1 MKTQSRWNSW
11 CVPCALLPCAAAALI
26 AFSGGVQAQS
36 LQNQSVEQRLD
47 MLTRVVE
54 QQQKEIH
61 SLESHIVEMEMA
73 QRGRGE
79 PGYAASRY
87 GVQQVETPMPAD
99 GMVQQLSQSDAGPS
113 VPYGSGG
120 PAAAGAAGAVNGA
133 TVGTAT
139 GVAVKPVANGG
150 ADDSGG
156 AGGNA
161 GVAAA
166 PAGTAGAGAGSVN
179 TGGVAAG
186 NGTAPTTVG
195 TDNKAAEP
203 ERTQSEQA
211 VVQKEHAPLFDHK
224 LTIDQGLSY
233 TYYDRRQLS
242 LTGFLALDAIFL
254 GNINLDQTKASQ
266 YQYDVDVRYGLTDR
280 ISVDFDVPYMYRS
293 STFVSGGAGG
303 ASATL
308 SDTSVNSSAIGDIN
322 FGLYYQIVKETNE
335 WPDIV
340 ASFRAKSNTGTSP
353 FGIKLVSDDPNN
365 NNLITPA
372 KLPTGTGIWNFT
384 AGVSVLKT
392 YDPVVLFGSLSYT
405 YNVATSFADISS
417 VQGQVEPGKIK
428 LGDIFQIGAGA
439 AIALSDK
446 TSASLSFTTAIE
458 PETKTDSGTGYV
470 KVPGSQTNASTMNFG
485 LNQVIN
491 KHLTINGS
499 VSIGLTPDAPNF
511 VVGVRFPYT
520 F

>member
-1 MKTQSRWNSW
+1 MKTQNSRCWNSSYA
-11 CVPCALLPCAAAALI
+11 PCAVLPCAAAALL
-26 AFSGGVQAQS
+26 AFSGGVHAQA
-36 LQNQSVEQRLD
+36 LQDQSVEQRLD

-61 SLESHIVEMEMA
+61 SLEKNLTDLEMA

-87 GVQQVETPMPAD
+87 GVQQVDSPSTGD
-99 GMVQQLSQSDAGPS
+99 GAGSQQVAQSDAGPS

-133 TVGTAT
+133 TMGTA
-139 GVAVKPVANGG
+139 N
-150 ADDSGG
+150 
-156 AGGNA
+156 
-161 GVAAA
+161 GVAAT
-166 PAGTAGAGAGSVN
+166 PNAGADSSSGGGGATS
-179 TGGVAAG
+179 AAG
-186 NGTAPTTVG
+186 NTAPSAPGSANGTAPATIG
-195 TDNKAAEP
+195 TDQKANEP
-203 ERTQSEQA
+203 ERSQSEQA

-266 YQYDVDVRYGLTDR
+266 YQYDVDVRYGVTDR
-280 ISVDFDVPYMYRS
+280 ISVDLDLPYMYRS

-308 SDTSVNSSAIGDIN
+308 SDTTVNSSSIGDVN
-322 FGLYYQIVKETNE
+322 FGLYYQVLKETND
-335 WPDIV
+335 WPDVV
-340 ASFRAKSNTGTSP
+340 ASVRVKSNTGSSP

-384 AGVSVLKT
+384 GGVSVLKT

-417 VQGQVEPGKIK
+417 VQGQIEPGKVK

-446 TSASLSFTTAIE
+446 TSASLSFTAAFE
-458 PETKTDSGTGYV
+458 PETKTDSGTGYQ
-470 KVPGSQTNASTMNFG
+470 KVPGSQTQASTMNFG

>member
-1 MKTQSRWNSW
+1 M
-11 CVPCALLPCAAAALI
+11 VPCATAVLMAV
-26 AFSGGVQAQS
+26 SGGAYAQS
-36 LQNQSVEQRLD
+36 LESQTVEQRLD
-47 MLTRVVE
+47 MLSRVVE
-54 QQQKEIH
+54 QQQKEIK
-61 SLESHIVEMEMA
+61 SLENHIVELEMA

-79 PGYAASRY
+79 PGYAASQF
-87 GVQQVETPMPAD
+87 GVQNVDGAAPAD
-99 GMVQQLSQSDAGPS
+99 GMGVQVAQADAGPS

-133 TVGTAT
+133 AQGTAN
-139 GVAVKPVANGG
+139 GVAVTPNASPDTGANS
-150 ADDSGG
+150 A
-156 AGGNA
+156 
-161 GVAAA
+161 
-166 PAGTAGAGAGSVN
+166 T
-179 TGGVAAG
+179 
-186 NGTAPTTVG
+186 PTIG
-195 TDNKAAEP
+195 TDNQAAEP
-203 ERTQSEQA
+203 ERTQSEEA

-233 TYYDRRQLS
+233 TYYDRRELS

-280 ISVDFDVPYMYRS
+280 ISVDLDLPYMYRS
-293 STFVSGGAGG
+293 STFISGGAGG
-303 ASATL
+303 ASSTL
-308 SDTSVNSSAIGDIN
+308 TDTSVNSSNIGDVN
-322 FGLYYQIVKETNE
+322 FGIYYQVFKETNA

-340 ASFRAKSNTGTSP
+340 ASLRVKSDTGTSP
-353 FGIKLVSDDPNN
+353 FGIKLVSPDADN
-365 NNLITPA
+365 NNLITPTR
-372 KLPTGTGIWNFT
+372 LPTGTGIWNFT

-405 YNVATSFADISS
+405 YNVARSFADISS
-417 VQGQVEPGKIK
+417 VQGQVEPAKVK
-428 LGDIFQIGAGA
+428 LGDIIQVGAGA

-446 TSASLSFTTAIE
+446 TSASLSFTTAVE
-458 PETKTDSGTGYV
+458 PETKIDSGSGYE
-470 KVPGSQTNASTMNFG
+470 KVAGSQTNASTMNFG

-511 VVGVRFPYT
+511 VVGLRFPYT

>member
-1 MKTQSRWNSW
+1 MKTHSSSSNGS
-11 CVPCALLPCAAAALI
+11 CTPYTMVPCATAILMAV
-26 AFSGGVQAQS
+26 SGGADAQALDS
-36 LQNQSVEQRLD
+36 QSVEQRLE
-47 MLTRVVE
+47 MLSRVVE
-54 QQQKEIH
+54 QQQKEIKA
-61 SLESHIVEMEMA
+61 LESHIVDLEMS

-79 PGYAASRY
+79 PGYAASKY
-87 GVQQVETPMPAD
+87 GNGVQSVDGSAADNMGVQVA
-99 GMVQQLSQSDAGPS
+99 QSDAGPS

-133 TVGTAT
+133 GQGTAA
-139 GVAVKPVANGG
+139 GVAVT
-150 ADDSGG
+150 
-156 AGGNA
+156 
-161 GVAAA
+161 
-166 PAGTAGAGAGSVN
+166 PAVPGS
-179 TGGVAAG
+179 T
-186 NGTAPTTVG
+186 PTIG

-203 ERTQSEQA
+203 ERTQSEEA

-224 LTIDQGLSY
+224 LTIDQGFSY

-280 ISVDFDVPYMYRS
+280 ISVDADLPYMYRN

-303 ASATL
+303 ASASL
-308 SDTSVNSSAIGDIN
+308 SDTSVNSSNIGDVN
-322 FGLYYQIVKETNE
+322 FGIYYQVLKETND

-340 ASFRAKSNTGTSP
+340 ASLRVKSDTGSSP

-384 AGVSVLKT
+384 GGVSILKT

-405 YNVATSFADISS
+405 YNVAKSFSDISS
-417 VQGQVEPGKIK
+417 VQGQIEPAKVK

-458 PETKTDSGTGYV
+458 PETKIDAGAGYQ
-470 KVPGSQTNASTMNFG
+470 KVAGSSTNASTMNFG

>member
-1 MKTQSRWNSW
+1 MKTQASNLYGALAPYAMA
-11 CVPCALLPCAAAALI
+11 PCATAVLLAV
-26 AFSGGVQAQS
+26 SGSAYAQS
-36 LQNQSVEQRLD
+36 LESQSVEQRLE
-47 MLTRVVE
+47 MLSRVVE
-54 QQQKEIH
+54 QQQKEIK
-61 SLESHIVEMEMA
+61 SLEGHIVELEMA

-79 PGYAASRY
+79 AGYAASQY
-87 GVQQVETPMPAD
+87 GQGAPNGSGVQNVDGVAPD
-99 GMVQQLSQSDAGPS
+99 GMGQLAQSNAGPA

-133 TVGTAT
+133 SQGTAN
-139 GVAVKPVANGG
+139 GVAVTPASG
-150 ADDSGG
+150 A
-156 AGGNA
+156 
-161 GVAAA
+161 
-166 PAGTAGAGAGSVN
+166 AGTAQAGGA
-179 TGGVAAG
+179 T
-186 NGTAPTTVG
+186 PTIG

-203 ERTQSEQA
+203 ERTQSEEA

-224 LTIDQGLSY
+224 LTIDQGFSY

-280 ISVDFDVPYMYRS
+280 ISIDADLPYMYRN
-293 STFVSGGAGG
+293 STFISGGAGG
-303 ASATL
+303 ASSSL
-308 SDTSVNSSAIGDIN
+308 SDTSVNSSNIGDVN
-322 FGLYYQIVKETNE
+322 FGIYYQVLKETND

-340 ASFRAKSNTGTSP
+340 ASFRVKSDTGTSP
-353 FGIKLVSDDPNN
+353 FGIKLVSGDPNN
-365 NNLITPA
+365 NNLITPTR
-372 KLPTGTGIWNFT
+372 LPTGTGIWNFT

-405 YNVATSFADISS
+405 YNVAKSFSDISS
-417 VQGQVEPGKIK
+417 VQGQVEPARVK
-428 LGDIFQIGAGA
+428 LGDIVQIGAGA

-446 TSASLSFTTAIE
+446 TSASLSFTTAVE
-458 PETKTDSGTGYV
+458 PETKIDAGTGYQ
-470 KVPGSQTNASTMNFG
+470 KVSGSQTNASTMNFG

>member
-1 MKTQSRWNSW
+1 MA
-11 CVPCALLPCAAAALI
+11 PCAMAVLLAV
-26 AFSGGVQAQS
+26 SGTASAQS
-36 LQNQSVEQRLD
+36 LESQSVEQRLD
-47 MLTRVVE
+47 MLSRVVE
-54 QQQKEIH
+54 QQQREIKA
-61 SLESHIVEMEMA
+61 LEGHIVELEMA
-73 QRGRGE
+73 RRGRGE
-79 PGYAASRY
+79 PGYAASQY
-87 GVQQVETPMPAD
+87 GTSAPNGTAPSGTVSTGSAIANGTGVQNVDGTVAD
-99 GMVQQLSQSDAGPS
+99 GMGQQLAQSEAGPS

-133 TVGTAT
+133 SQGTAN
-139 GVAVKPVANGG
+139 GVAVTP
-150 ADDSGG
+150 
-156 AGGNA
+156 
-161 GVAAA
+161 AA
-166 PAGTAGAGAGSVN
+166 PGA
-179 TGGVAAG
+179 T
-186 NGTAPTTVG
+186 PTIG

-203 ERTQSEQA
+203 ERTQSEEA

-280 ISVDFDVPYMYRS
+280 ISVDVDVPYMYRS

-303 ASATL
+303 ASSTL
-308 SDTSVNSSAIGDIN
+308 SDTGVNSSNIGDVN
-322 FGLYYQIVKETNE
+322 FGIYYQLLKETND

-340 ASFRAKSNTGTSP
+340 ASFRVKSDTGTSP

-365 NNLITPA
+365 NNLITPTR
-372 KLPTGTGIWNFT
+372 LPTGTGIWNFT

-405 YNVATSFADISS
+405 YNVAKSFSDISS
-417 VQGQVEPGKIK
+417 VQGQIQPAKVK
-428 LGDIFQIGAGA
+428 LGDIIQIGAGA

-446 TSASLSFTTAIE
+446 TSASLSFTTAVE
-458 PETKTDSGTGYV
+458 PETKIDSGAGYE
-470 KVPGSQTNASTMNFG
+470 KVAGSQTNASTMNFG

>member
-1 MKTQSRWNSW
+1 MKTQSKGLHGSVAPYAM
-11 CVPCALLPCAAAALI
+11 VPCATAVLMAV
-26 AFSGGVQAQS
+26 SGGVYAQS
-36 LQNQSVEQRLD
+36 LDSQTLEQRVDSLS
-47 MLTRVVE
+47 RVVD
-54 QQQKEIH
+54 QQQKEIKA
-61 SLESHIVEMEMA
+61 LEGHIVDLEMA

-79 PGYAASRY
+79 PGYAASKMGTDVQNVDSGAPADNM
-87 GVQQVETPMPAD
+87 GVQVAQA
-99 GMVQQLSQSDAGPS
+99 DAGPQ

-133 TVGTAT
+133 SQGTAN
-139 GVAVKPVANGG
+139 GVAVTPNGT
-150 ADDSGG
+150 GG
-156 AGGNA
+156 SDAGG
-161 GVAAA
+161 
-166 PAGTAGAGAGSVN
+166 T
-179 TGGVAAG
+179 
-186 NGTAPTTVG
+186 PTIG

-203 ERTQSEQA
+203 ERTQSEEA

-233 TYYDRRQLS
+233 TYYDRRELS

-280 ISVDFDVPYMYRS
+280 ISVDLDLPYMYRS
-293 STFVSGGAGG
+293 STFISGGAGG
-303 ASATL
+303 SSSTL
-308 SDTSVNSSAIGDIN
+308 SDTSVNSSDIGDVN
-322 FGLYYQIVKETNE
+322 FGIYYQVLKETND
-335 WPDIV
+335 WPDVV
-340 ASFRAKSNTGTSP
+340 ASFRVKSDTGSSP
-353 FGIKLVSDDPNN
+353 FGIKLVSPDNNN

-405 YNVATSFADISS
+405 YNVTKSFADISS
-417 VQGQVEPGKIK
+417 VEGQIEPAKVK
-428 LGDIFQIGAGA
+428 LGDIIQFGAGA

-446 TSASLSFTTAIE
+446 TSASLSFTTAVE
-458 PETKTDSGTGYV
+458 PETKIDSGTGYQ
-470 KVPGSQTNASTMNFG
+470 KVAGSQTNASTMNFG

-491 KHLTINGS
+491 KHLTVNGS

>member
-1 MKTQSRWNSW
+1 MKTQGGNSYGSGAPFAM
-11 CVPCALLPCAAAALI
+11 VPCATAVLMAM
-26 AFSGGVQAQS
+26 SGGAYAQS
-36 LQNQSVEQRLD
+36 LESQSVEQRLE
-47 MLTRVVE
+47 MLSRVVE
-54 QQQKEIH
+54 QQQKEIKA
-61 SLESHIVEMEMA
+61 LESHIVQMEMA

-79 PGYAASRY
+79 PGYAASKY
-87 GVQQVETPMPAD
+87 GTGVQDVDGGGSPDNLGVQVA
-99 GMVQQLSQSDAGPS
+99 QSDAGPS

-133 TVGTAT
+133 TQGTAN
-139 GVAVKPVANGG
+139 GVAVTPSSPGEGG
-150 ADDSGG
+150 ANST
-156 AGGNA
+156 
-161 GVAAA
+161 
-166 PAGTAGAGAGSVN
+166 PTIGTQ
-179 TGGVAAG
+179 
-186 NGTAPTTVG
+186 
-195 TDNKAAEP
+195 NKAAEP
-203 ERTQSEQA
+203 ERTQSEEA

-280 ISVDFDVPYMYRS
+280 ISIDADVPYMYRNS
-293 STFVSGGAGG
+293 NFISGGAGG
-303 ASATL
+303 ASSTL
-308 SDTSVNSSAIGDIN
+308 TDTSVDSSNIGDVN
-322 FGLYYQIVKETNE
+322 FGIYYQVFKETNE

-340 ASFRAKSNTGTSP
+340 ASFRVKSDTGTSP
-353 FGIKLVSDDPNN
+353 FGIKLVSPDANN
-365 NNLITPA
+365 NNLITPTR
-372 KLPTGTGIWNFT
+372 LPTGTGIWNFT

-405 YNVATSFADISS
+405 YNVAKSFADISS
-417 VQGQVEPGKIK
+417 VQGQTEPAKVK

-446 TSASLSFTTAIE
+446 TSASLSFTTAVE
-458 PETKTDSGTGYV
+458 PETKIDSGSGYQ
-470 KVPGSQTNASTMNFG
+470 KVSGSQTNASTMNFG

>member
-1 MKTQSRWNSW
+1 MKTQGSSLYGALAPYAMA
-11 CVPCALLPCAAAALI
+11 PCATAVLLAV
-26 AFSGGVQAQS
+26 SGSAYAQS
-36 LQNQSVEQRLD
+36 LESQSVEQRLD
-47 MLTRVVE
+47 MLSRVVE
-54 QQQKEIH
+54 QQQKEIK
-61 SLESHIVEMEMA
+61 SLENHIVELEMA

-79 PGYAASRY
+79 PGYAASQY
-87 GVQQVETPMPAD
+87 GANGAPNGAASGATSGAGVQNGTGVQNVDGTVASD
-99 GMVQQLSQSDAGPS
+99 GMGQQLAQSNAGPS

-133 TVGTAT
+133 SQGTAN
-139 GVAVKPVANGG
+139 GVAVTPA
-150 ADDSGG
+150 SG
-156 AGGNA
+156 AGT
-161 GVAAA
+161 
-166 PAGTAGAGAGSVN
+166 GTAQAG
-179 TGGVAAG
+179 
-186 NGTAPTTVG
+186 GTTPTIG

-280 ISVDFDVPYMYRS
+280 ISIDADLPYMYRS
-293 STFVSGGAGG
+293 STFISGGAGG
-303 ASATL
+303 ASSSL
-308 SDTSVNSSAIGDIN
+308 SDTSVNSSNIGDVN
-322 FGLYYQIVKETNE
+322 FGIYYQVLKETND
-335 WPDIV
+335 WPDVV
-340 ASFRAKSNTGTSP
+340 ASFRVKSDTGTSP
-353 FGIKLVSDDPNN
+353 FGIKLVTGDPNN
-365 NNLITPA
+365 NNLITPTR
-372 KLPTGTGIWNFT
+372 LPTGTGIWNFT

-405 YNVATSFADISS
+405 YNVAKSFSDISS
-417 VQGQVEPGKIK
+417 VQGQVEPAKVK
-428 LGDIFQIGAGA
+428 LGDIVQIGAGA

-446 TSASLSFTTAIE
+446 TSASLSFTTAVE
-458 PETKTDSGTGYV
+458 PETKIDSGTGYQ
-470 KVPGSQTNASTMNFG
+470 KVAGSQTNASTMNFG